1 MFFSC
6 LRVPIPV
13 LGTGI
18 EGCVRPLRSALE
30 MLAQPMTQ
38 KEELLKAAVLTVAWI
53 RDEGLRLPGGGD
65 A

>member
-1 MFFSC
+1 M
-6 LRVPIPV
+6 PIPL

-18 EGCVRPLRSALE
+18 EGCVRPLRSALK

-53 RDEGLRLPGGGD
+53 RDEG
-65 A
+65 

>member
-1 MFFSC
+1 M
-6 LRVPIPV
+6 PIPV

-18 EGCVRPLRSALE
+18 EGCVRPLRSALK

-53 RDEGLRLPGGGD
+53 RDEG
-65 A
+65 